1 MSSTVNSRM
10 GPEYNAFLFA
20 PIGEEASGLKLSVLS
35 ALARQNVDPWQEAA
49 ALARLSTSAAR
60 SRLASTI
67 TAALGSSIDSDEVAA
82 HLIALLPRSA
92 PAVAPASGFA
102 ARLRAMGDHR
112 PRGNLSS
119 MTGRDIVI
127 VILVMAGLTV
137 GMNLFMPDHKPGIRP
152 TVQVTTTSQ
161 PKTVAPRRSHASA
174 DRSFQESEF

>member
-1 MSSTVNSRM
+1 MSSTVNARM

-35 ALARQNVDPWQEAA
+35 ALARQNIDPWQEAA

-60 SRLASTI
+60 SRLASAI

-102 ARLRAMGDHR
+102 ARLRAMGDR
-112 PRGNLSS
+112 PRGNPSS